1 MLSAVHTTHYKW
13 WALATVGT
21 GTLMATIDAGI
32 VNIALPVLSQYF
44 QAEMT
49 TVIWTTLSYLLT
61 VTVTLLTFGRLA
73 DILGRR
79 RVYSWGFA
87 CFTVGSALCGLSST
101 LLQLVFFRAIQA
113 LGASI
118 LFANGGAIITAAFP
132 ATERG
137 RALGLNGS
145 IVSVGLTLG
154 PSLGGLLLDL
164 TGWRGIFYVNVPIG
178 ILGWL
183 AVHTILRP
191 DEASPQ
197 RQPFDFAGAVLLGIS
212 LLSLT
217 LTLTQGDQWG
227 WQSSRT
233 GLGFT
238 LALILL
244 IGFILQE
251 RRIPYPMVDL
261 TLFRS
266 RLFAAANASAFL
278 SYVAG
283 FANTL
288 LMPFYLQQLR
298 AYSPSETG
306 LILTAVP
313 LTTMFIAPVSGWLS
327 DRLGSQVLSSTGLT
341 IQLLGYLSISQ
352 IDANT
357 PASSITLRLIVVG
370 LGGGLFQSPNT
381 SAIMG
386 AVPRHRLGIGSSF
399 VAVARNL
406 GMVTGLALAGAIFAS
421 RRANYLALL
430 GETGHA
436 LAFLAAFRETYW
448 LAVAILVVGVV
459 ISFARGSQR

>member
-1 MLSAVHTTHYKW
+1 
-13 WALATVGT
+13 
-21 GTLMATIDAGI
+21 
-32 VNIALPVLSQYF
+32 
-44 QAEMT
+44 
-49 TVIWTTLSYLLT
+49 
-61 VTVTLLTFGRLA
+61 
-73 DILGRR
+73 
-79 RVYSWGFA
+79 
-87 CFTVGSALCGLSST
+87 
-101 LLQLVFFRAIQA
+101 LLQLVLFRAVQA

-132 ATERG
+132 VSERG

-154 PSLGGLLLDL
+154 PSLGGFLLDL
-164 TGWRGIFYVNVPIG
+164 TGWRSIFYVNVPIG

-183 AVHTILRP
+183 AVRYILRP
-191 DEASPQ
+191 DESTPQ
-197 RQPFDFAGAVLLGIS
+197 RQPFDFIGAILLGVG

-217 LTLTQGDQWG
+217 MTLTQGDQWG
-227 WQSSRT
+227 WNSSRT
-233 GLGFT
+233 GSGFL

-244 IGFILQE
+244 ILFIRQE
-251 RRIPYPMVDL
+251 RRTPYPMVDL
-261 TLFRS
+261 SLFRN

-313 LTTMFIAPVSGWLS
+313 LTTMFVAPVSGWLS
-327 DRLGSQVLSSTGLT
+327 DRLGSQVLSSVGLA

-352 IDANT
+352 IGAAT
-357 PASSITLRLIVVG
+357 PASSIALRLIVIG

-386 AVPRHRLGIGSSF
+386 SVPRHRLGIGSSF

-406 GMVTGLALAGAIFAS
+406 GMVTGLALAGAIFATRQAS
-421 RRANYLALL
+421 YLAHF
-430 GETGHA
+430 GEA
-436 LAFLAAFRETYW
+436 DRILAFLAAFRETYW

-459 ISFARGSQR
+459 ISFARGSKPATG